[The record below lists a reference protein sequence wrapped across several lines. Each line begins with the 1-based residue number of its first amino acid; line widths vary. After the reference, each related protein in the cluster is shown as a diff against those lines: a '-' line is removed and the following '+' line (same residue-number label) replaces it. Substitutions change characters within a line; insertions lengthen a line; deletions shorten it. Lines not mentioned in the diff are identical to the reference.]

1 MIVSINLHLPYKSEK
16 LETRTRDNKP
26 AAAVQTAAIISL
38 TSPLAWNSTQN
49 PMHIHC
55 TNKFYLHVGGITS

>member
-38 TSPLAWNSTQN
+38 TSLPSMELYSESDAYPLY
-49 PMHIHC
+49 
-55 TNKFYLHVGGITS
+55 K